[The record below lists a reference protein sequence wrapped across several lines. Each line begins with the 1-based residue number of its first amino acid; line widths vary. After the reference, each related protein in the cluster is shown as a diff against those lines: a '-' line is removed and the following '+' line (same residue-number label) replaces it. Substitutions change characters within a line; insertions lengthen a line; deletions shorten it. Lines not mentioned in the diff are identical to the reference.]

1 MRRGSELLCGQV
13 LWLSLSDAAAA
24 EDPASPSPRPPFR
37 STSMHALSIHSPP
50 PPTRPLPSG
59 EEKSC
64 HPLHARVARSYSH
77 FPALSRV
84 PTNGEGPG
92 SSSDR
97 QVGRRGRRS
106 SPPSLPYSQLLQSRE
121 LALAPLDLLAQGK
134 KGGGEKRWFGT
145 RFRKKRGRK
154 KDIAARR
161 ACMESCKRGGG
172 GISYKEEP
180 RLIFVGLAP

>member
-1 MRRGSELLCGQV
+1 
-13 LWLSLSDAAAA
+13 
-24 EDPASPSPRPPFR
+24 
-37 STSMHALSIHSPP
+37 MHALSIHSPP

-59 EEKSC
+59 AEKSC

-77 FPALSRV
+77 FPTLSRV

-134 KGGGEKRWFGT
+134 KGGGGEEMVWNEVSEEEGEKEGH
-145 RFRKKRGRK
+145 
-154 KDIAARR
+154 RR
-161 ACMESCKRGGG
+161 T
-172 GISYKEEP
+172 P
-180 RLIFVGLAP
+180 RLHGKLQERRR

>member
-1 MRRGSELLCGQV
+1 
-13 LWLSLSDAAAA
+13 
-24 EDPASPSPRPPFR
+24 
-37 STSMHALSIHSPP
+37 MHALSIHSPP

-59 EEKSC
+59 AEKSC

-134 KGGGEKRWFGT
+134 KGGGRRDGLERGFG
-145 RFRKKRGRK
+145 RRGGERRTSPH
-154 KDIAARR
+154 AALAWKVAREEEVESIYIKQR
-161 ACMESCKRGGG
+161 ACLFVCL
-172 GISYKEEP
+172 YVHYA
-180 RLIFVGLAP
+180 RLNR